1 MRERQ
6 CLEGSKEKSEEDL
19 LVEMIEKYNGY
30 KANSA
35 LKKWQINPDQ
45 RQAIWAIIIGMDE
58 TSRSLLKAHLDHN
71 KWEESGPSTQV
82 SKV

>member
-1 MRERQ
+1 M
-6 CLEGSKEKSEEDL
+6 